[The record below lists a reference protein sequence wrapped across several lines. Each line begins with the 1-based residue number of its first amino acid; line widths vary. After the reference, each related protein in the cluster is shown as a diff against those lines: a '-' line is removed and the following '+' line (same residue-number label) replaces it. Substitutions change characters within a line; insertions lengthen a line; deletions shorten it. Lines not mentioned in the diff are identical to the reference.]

1 MTPTVFV
8 NEPLLELRRAPV
20 REQLTAALADL
31 DRTLPISVP
40 VIAGDRRTHGRETF
54 TSTDPGAPDRVV
66 AIAHAATAGD
76 VDDAVAAARGAFA
89 QWSARSAAE
98 RAAVLHRAAGLV
110 RADRGRLAAL
120 AVRECAKPW
129 READADVAEA
139 IDFLQYYAIQ
149 AQLLEHGPQLV
160 TVPGERN
167 ELRYVPRGVTAVVAP
182 WNFPLAIPLGMAAAA
197 LAVGSTVVLKPAEQ
211 SPACALAIVDALY
224 AAGLPTGAIGLLPGF
239 DEPGR
244 ALVRHPDVHTIA
256 FTGSE
261 AVGLDIVRAAAEL
274 APGQRH
280 LKRVIAEMGGKNC
293 VIVDADA
300 DLDEVVPAIVRSAF
314 AFGGQK
320 CSAASR
326 VLVHERLAD
335 ALTERLAG
343 AVEALVVGQAED
355 FATDVP
361 PLIDRASQDRLRRA
375 IEQAAAEGR
384 IVAQAPA
391 PVADATALDLTP
403 GEDALAVGGNATAL
417 DLTPFVRP
425 TVVAGLPEDSELLSR
440 ELFGPLLTIETVA
453 SVDEACDLVDR
464 SASAL
469 TGGLFS
475 RNPRTVAHVAQR
487 SPVGNLYVN
496 RDITG
501 AMVGRHP
508 FGGNRLSGSGTKAGG
523 PDYLMQ
529 FVEPRVV
536 VENTMRHGLV
546 V

>member
-1 MTPTVFV
+1 MRPADAFV
-8 NEPLLELRRAPV
+8 NEPLLELRRAAV
-20 REQLTAALADL
+20 RDELTAALREL
-31 DRTLPISVP
+31 DATLPHVVP
-40 VIAGDRRTHGRETF
+40 VIAGERRTDRPTF
-54 TSTDPGAPDRVV
+54 ASTDPGAPDRVV
-66 AIAHAATAGD
+66 ALAHAATTSD
-76 VDDAVAAARGAFA
+76 VDDAVAAARAALPG
-89 QWSARSAAE
+89 WRARPAAE
-98 RAAVLHRAAGLV
+98 RAAILHGAAQRL
-110 RADRGRLAAL
+110 RADRRRLAAL
-120 AVRECAKPW
+120 AVRECGKPW

-139 IDFLQYYAIQ
+139 IDFLEYYAVH
-149 AQLLEHGPQLV
+149 ARLLERGPQLV

-167 ELRYVPRGVTAVVAP
+167 ELRYVARGVTAVVAP
-182 WNFPLAIPLGMAAAA
+182 WNFPLAIPLGMTAAA
-197 LAVGSTVVLKPAEQ
+197 LAVGSPVVLKPAEQ
-211 SPACALAIVDALY
+211 SPACALAVVQALHDAGVPV
-224 AAGLPTGAIGLLPGF
+224 AALGLLPGF

-261 AVGLDIVRAAAEL
+261 TVGLDIVRAAAEL

-300 DLDEVVPAIVRSAF
+300 DLDEAVPAIVRSAF
-314 AFGGQK
+314 GFGGQK
-320 CSAASR
+320 CSAAAR
-326 VLVHERLAD
+326 VLVHERVAD

-343 AVEALVVGQAED
+343 AVATLEVGQAER

-361 PLIDRASQDRLRRA
+361 PLIDAASQERLRDAADRA
-375 IEQAAAEGR
+375 AREGTILARAAAPEGPGWF
-384 IVAQAPA
+384 AAPA
-391 PVADATALDLTP
+391 
-403 GEDALAVGGNATAL
+403 
-417 DLTPFVRP
+417 
-425 TVVAGLPEDSELLSR
+425 VAGGLLADSELLHR
-440 ELFGPLLTIETVA
+440 ELFGPLLTVETV
-453 SVDEACDLVDR
+453 SCVDEACDLVDA

-475 RNPRTVAHVAQR
+475 RDPRTVARVAER

-508 FGGNRLSGSGTKAGG
+508 FGGNRLSGTGTKAGG
-523 PDYLMQ
+523 PDYLLQ

>member
-1 MTPTVFV
+1 MSTFT

-20 REQLTAALADL
+20 REELLRALADL
-31 DRTLPISVP
+31 DRTLPLAVP
-40 VIAGDRRTHGRETF
+40 VITGPAPAGPRETF
-54 TSTDPGAPDRVV
+54 DSTDPGAPSRVV
-66 AIAHAATAGD
+66 AVAQAATDDD
-76 VDDAVAAARGAFA
+76 VDAAVAAARATLPE
-89 QWSARSAAE
+89 WSARTAARRAE
-98 RAAVLHRAAGLV
+98 VLQRAAALL
-110 RADRGRLAAL
+110 RADRHRLAAL

-139 IDFLQYYAIQ
+139 IDFLEYYALQ
-149 AQLLEHGPQLV
+149 AQELERGPQLV

-167 ELRYVPRGVTAVVAP
+167 ELRYVARGVTAVVAP
-182 WNFPLAIPLGMAAAA
+182 WNFPLAIPLGMVAAA

-211 SPACALAIVDALY
+211 APGCAHAVVDALLR
-224 AAGLPTGAIGLLPGF
+224 AGVPAGAVTLLPGF
-239 DEPGR
+239 DGPAKR
-244 ALVRHPDVHTIA
+244 LVRHPGVHTIA

-261 AVGLDIVRAAAEL
+261 AVGLDIVQAAAVP

-300 DLDEVVPAIVRSAF
+300 DLDEVVPAVLRSAF

-335 ALTERLAG
+335 ALAERLAG
-343 AVEALVVGQAED
+343 AVDALVVGPAAD

-361 PLIDRASQDRLRRA
+361 ALIDEDSRRRLTDAIARARH
-375 IEQAAAEGR
+375 EGT
-384 IVAQAPA
+384 IVAQAGPVPA
-391 PVADATALDLTP
+391 EGWYVA
-403 GEDALAVGGNATAL
+403 
-417 DLTPFVRP
+417 P
-425 TVVAGLPEDSELLSR
+425 TVVAGLPPGSELVAR
-440 ELFGPLLTIETVA
+440 ELFGPLLTLETVA
-453 SVDEACDLVDR
+453 TVDEACDLVDA
-464 SASAL
+464 SSSAL

-475 RNPRTVAHVAQR
+475 RNPRTVDHVVRR

-508 FGGNRLSGSGTKAGG
+508 FGGNRLSGTGTKAGG
-523 PDYLMQ
+523 PDYLLQ

>member
-1 MTPTVFV
+1 MTAMTSTIFV

-31 DRTLPISVP
+31 DRTLPIGVP
-40 VIAGDRRTHGRETF
+40 IIAGEQRTTDRETF
-54 TSTDPGAPDRVV
+54 TSTDPGAPERVV
-66 AIAHAATAGD
+66 AIAHAATRRD
-76 VDDAVAAARGAFA
+76 VDDAVAAARAAFA
-89 QWSARSAAE
+89 DWSGRPAAARAE
-98 RAAVLHRAAGLV
+98 VLHRAAALLRTD
-110 RADRGRLAAL
+110 RARLAAL

-149 AQLLEHGPQLV
+149 AQLLERGPQLV
-160 TVPGERN
+160 SVPGERN

-182 WNFPLAIPLGMAAAA
+182 WNFPLAIPLGMVAAA
-197 LAVGSTVVLKPAEQ
+197 LAVGCTVVLKPAEQ
-211 SPACALAIVDALY
+211 SPACALAIVEALHS
-224 AAGLPTGAIGLLPGF
+224 AGVPVGALGLLPGF

-244 ALVRHPDVHTIA
+244 TLVRHPDVHTIA

-300 DLDEVVPAIVRSAF
+300 DLDEVVPALVRSAF

-320 CSAASR
+320 CSAAAR
-326 VLVHERLAD
+326 VLVHERLAGPL
-335 ALTERLAG
+335 AERLAG
-343 AVEALVVGQAED
+343 AVDALRVGQAEE

-361 PLIDRASQDRLRRA
+361 PLIDRASQQRLQEA
-375 IEQAAAEGR
+375 ITLAASEGR
-384 IVAQAPA
+384 IVAQAPE
-391 PVADATALDLTP
+391 PDVDAAGLDLTP
-403 GEDALAVGGNATAL
+403 GAQADAAPRGVAGW
-417 DLTPFVRP
+417 FVRP
-425 TVVAGLPEDSELLSR
+425 TVVAGLPEDSALLSR
-440 ELFGPLLTIETVA
+440 ELFGPLLTLEAVA
-453 SVDEACDLVDR
+453 SVDAACDVVDR

-475 RNPRTVAHVAQR
+475 RNPRTVAHVVQR

-523 PDYLMQ
+523 PDYLMH